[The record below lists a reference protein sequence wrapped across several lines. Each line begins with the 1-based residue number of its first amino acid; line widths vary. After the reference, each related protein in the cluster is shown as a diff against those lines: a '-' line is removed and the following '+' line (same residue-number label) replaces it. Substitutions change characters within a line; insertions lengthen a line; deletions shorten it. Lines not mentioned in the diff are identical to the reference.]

1 MCGIYFHA
9 KKSNCFCFSDQ
20 HQKSV
25 LRLNRNRGPNDE
37 DIHTARYKDWELQ
50 FNGFLLW
57 LRGSRPQVQ
66 PLVKEN
72 GNVLLWN
79 GDVFNETSLLTEHKS
94 DTESIANR
102 LSEASSSGTE
112 ILKVFTQL
120 EGPGAFVFYH
130 QKMNTVWFGRDILG
144 RHSLLIDVQP
154 CHCILTSVGFRAS
167 SFNEVEALGIYQM
180 NLNGTSTTIGLSP
193 WANWK
198 SVDPTVAWTV
208 PIQYH
213 PSITSTL
220 QTLSPEKLD
229 IAYTGIQQYLDSI
242 EGADYVHQLQS
253 NLEMAVSERMQAQP
267 KLCKNCCLKHNQQQ
281 QQHRCIH
288 CKTAILFSGGL
299 DSTILALL
307 AAKQFSDTYEWNVA
321 ENVSSSDGGLDL
333 INVAFQQPD
342 GQYDVPDRVTALQAF
357 EEIQSI
363 YPSVSL
369 NLVLVNVT
377 KAELQEKREDC
388 IRDLLHPLDT
398 VLDDSIGCAIWFAAR

>member
-1 MCGIYFHA
+1 
-9 KKSNCFCFSDQ
+9 
-20 HQKSV
+20 
-25 LRLNRNRGPNDE
+25 
-37 DIHTARYKDWELQ
+37 
-50 FNGFLLW
+50 
-57 LRGSRPQVQ
+57 
-66 PLVKEN
+66 
-72 GNVLLWN
+72 
-79 GDVFNETSLLTEHKS
+79 
-94 DTESIANR
+94 
-102 LSEASSSGTE
+102 
-112 ILKVFTQL
+112 
-120 EGPGAFVFYH
+120 
-130 QKMNTVWFGRDILG
+130 MNTVWFGRDILG

-154 CHCILTSVGFRAS
+154 CHCILTSVAFRAS